1 MELGRVGCYCFVKK
15 KKKSLLLLS
24 DQAEGWGWILSY
36 NSKVFRWT
44 VHKVV
49 VDNWDP
55 QAFCRGGQ

>member
-15 KKKSLLLLS
+15 KKKLLLLS

-44 VHKVV
+44 VHKV
-49 VDNWDP
+49 W
-55 QAFCRGGQ
+55 